1 MRCGADFI
9 LSICL
14 LFNCKAYLNSV
25 IVWRGSMAARS
36 IVLTGRSQHIALFV
50 AFLLVVCVFLR
61 YKDLLWEALRHRYD
75 KATSL
80 NPRKWVNGVLCS
92 WCHQACAVWYDLVL
106 VLDFEVTNPVMEM
119 KYGAK
124 SCFCTL
130 LPCIHIHSPS
140 WDSMIHSL
148 VSHIIFTSHHREFFD
163 GWRLVDPHYLVLLS
177 INLCARWQER
187 YR

>member
-92 WCHQACAVWYDLVL
+92 WRHQAWLILEVWYDLVL
-106 VLDFEVTNPVMEM
+106 VLDFEVT
-119 KYGAK
+119 
-124 SCFCTL
+124 
-130 LPCIHIHSPS
+130 PS
-140 WDSMIHSL
+140 WKWNIAPDRVSARCCHVSISTVHHEIQWFILWSL
-148 VSHIIFTSHHREFFD
+148 TLYLLVITANFLMVDAWLILII
-163 GWRLVDPHYLVLLS
+163 
-177 INLCARWQER
+177 
-187 YR
+187 